1 MGAVENVEC
10 PVVVGT
16 AGHVDHGKS
25 ALVLAMTGVDPDR
38 LPQEKA
44 RGITVD
50 LGFAE
55 LTLPDGRVVGLVDV
69 PGHGHYVRAMVSG
82 ATGVDVALLVVAA
95 DDGVMPQT
103 REHVRILELLG
114 VRHMVVA
121 LTKSDLAD
129 PEWLELA
136 QADVEDYLSRT
147 AFAGA
152 AVVPCSSRTGQ
163 GVDQVAEA
171 LREQVDVFIAAGEQE
186 RRASQPARLPVDRV
200 FTVAGAGTVVTGT
213 AAGGTFSPGDEVE
226 IHPGGARARVRGVQ
240 VHGHDIDRAVA
251 GQRTAL
257 NLVGAPTGAVQR
269 GCTVAA
275 PGSLGSFDRFD
286 ARLRWQ
292 GRDGSS
298 EPLVSGDRVHVCTKT
313 SQCVGRVLLFDSL
326 EALGPGESALVQVR
340 LDEPLALRAH
350 DPFVV
355 MSYSPVELVGG
366 GEVLRTGVARRS
378 TLRPGES
385 ELLQAVESRDDR
397 SAVAAYLRTT
407 PVPVSAARA
416 AEDLDLPAPECSDL
430 LASLAAETAAASG
443 QDAAHGVVELPGRGQ
458 SAPLYMAVEALDQA
472 VARIAGALRDEHG
485 QGSWGVP
492 LLTLRD
498 AACPQVGDDV
508 FPAIAEVA
516 CGRGVAERFGSSL
529 ASPEHAKE
537 LREKSEGLAGRVD
550 VLLQG
555 LGVAAPFADEIASQQ
570 GMDPADVLRALR
582 ILKERGRAEEFGRSY
597 YLGADAARDAR
608 EVVRRTIEER
618 GGSAKASELREALG
632 LSRKYALP
640 LLEHLDA
647 EGFTVRDHDDP
658 AVRRLRG

>member
-1 MGAVENVEC
+1 MSAVENVEC

-55 LTLPDGRVVGLVDV
+55 LKLPDGRVTGLVDV

-121 LTKSDLAD
+121 LTKADLVD
-129 PEWLELA
+129 EEWLELA
-136 QADVEDYLSRT
+136 QADVEDYLSHT

-152 AVVPCSSRTGQ
+152 VVVPCSSRTGQ
-163 GVDQVAEA
+163 GIAQVAQA
-171 LREQVDVFIAAGEQE
+171 LQAQVDAFIATGEQI

-200 FTVAGAGTVVTGT
+200 FTVSGAGTVVTGT
-213 AAGGTFSPGDEVE
+213 TAGGSFAPGDEVE
-226 IHPGGARARVRGVQ
+226 IYPGAVHARVRGVQ
-240 VHGHDIDRAVA
+240 VHSHDIEKAVA

-257 NLVGAPTGAVQR
+257 NLVGAPTGTILR
-269 GCTVAA
+269 GSTVAA
-275 PGSLGSFDRFD
+275 PGSLGTFDRFD
-286 ARLRWQ
+286 ARLRWL
-292 GRDGSS
+292 GRDAAP
-298 EPLVSGDRVHVCTKT
+298 EPLASGDRVHVCTKT
-313 SQCVGRVLLFDSL
+313 SQCVGRVLLFDGLESL
-326 EALGPGESALVQVR
+326 APGESAFVQIR

-355 MSYSPVELVGG
+355 MSYSPVELGGG

-378 TLRPGES
+378 TLRPGEAD
-385 ELLQAVESRDDR
+385 LLSAVEARDDR
-397 SAVAAYLRTT
+397 AAMRAYLRTM
-407 PVPVSAARA
+407 PVPVSASQASA
-416 AEDLDLPAPECSDL
+416 DLDLPADLCAEL
-430 LASLAAETAAASG
+430 LAALAAEQGSSEA
-443 QDAAHGVVELPGRGQ
+443 DGVVQLAGRAQ
-458 SAPLYMAVEALDQA
+458 SAPLYIAAQTLDQI
-472 VARIAGALRDEHG
+472 VERIAEVLRNEHG

-498 AACPQVGDDV
+498 AAAPKVDDDA
-508 FPAIAEVA
+508 FAALAEVA
-516 CGRGVAERFGSSL
+516 SSRGVVERFGSSF
-529 ASPEHAKE
+529 ASPEHASE
-537 LREKSEGLAGRVD
+537 LREKIGQLVGRVEA
-550 VLLQG
+550 LLSDY
-555 LGVAAPFADEIASQQ
+555 GVAVPFVDELAAEHE
-570 GMDPADVLRALR
+570 MDVSDVLRALR
-582 ILKERGRAEEFGRSY
+582 MLKESGRAEEFGRTY
-597 YLGADAARDAR
+597 YLSANAAAKAR
-608 EVVRRTIEER
+608 EIVRTTIEGK

-647 EGFTVRDHDDP
+647 EGFTVRDP
-658 AVRRLRG
+658 NETAARRLKS